1 MPIRT
6 TAVSAIAAAMLLA
19 ASAASAAEL
28 KVLTTGAM
36 KAVVLALAPQFESQG
51 HKVTVD
57 NDTAGALVKRIEGG
71 EAFDVAIIT
80 PGAIDALIAKGKV
93 AAGTRTNIA
102 RVGVGVV
109 VKEGAPRP
117 DIGNVEAF
125 KQALIAA
132 KSVAYIDPES
142 GGSSGIYIAG
152 LLGKLGIA
160 DAIKPK
166 AKLKRGGYVADLVAS
181 GEAELGL
188 HQISEIVPVKGVIL
202 VGPLP
207 AEIQN
212 YTTYAGGVSATA
224 KDMDAAK
231 ALIGLLAGPAGTSVL
246 REKGMER
253 PS

>member
-1 MPIRT
+1 MHIR
-6 TAVSAIAAAMLLA
+6 IAAVAMMIAGMLWA
-19 ASAASAAEL
+19 APSSAAEL

-36 KAVVLALAPQFESQG
+36 KPVVLALVPQFESQG

-80 PGAIDALIAKGKV
+80 PGAVDALIAKGKV
-93 AAGTRTNIA
+93 ATGTRTNLA

-109 VKEGAPRP
+109 VKEGAPKP

-132 KSVAYIDPES
+132 KTVAYTDPAG
-142 GGSSGIYIAG
+142 GGSSGIYVQGMIE
-152 LLGKLGIA
+152 KLGLA
-160 DAIKPK
+160 DVIKPK
-166 AKLKRGGYVADLVAS
+166 AKLKRGGYVADLIAS

-188 HQISEIVPVKGVIL
+188 HQISEIIPVKGVTL

-212 YTTYAGGVSATA
+212 YTTYAAGVSAMA
-224 KDMDAAK
+224 RDADAAK
-231 ALIGLLAGPAGTSVL
+231 ALIGLLAGPSGVTVL